1 MSPAAIRL
9 TIHPMR
15 SRLRPLAA
23 LLALCA
29 LSLSFAGSAWAAMC
43 ARPTGAPAPAEAM
56 HGHAGHGAHHGHAP
70 TPAPAERE
78 PAGERD
84 APACPLMAP
93 GAASCLG
100 SFVGAE
106 VAARAAAT
114 EIEAHHFAAPRD
126 GRGLQDPSPPFRP
139 PEA

>member
-1 MSPAAIRL
+1 
-9 TIHPMR
+9 MR

-43 ARPTGAPAPAEAM
+43 QAGVPDAPVPADAAR
-56 HGHAGHGAHHGHAP
+56 GHAGHGAHHGHAP
-70 TPAPAERE
+70 APAPAERE
-78 PAGERD
+78 PAGERE

-100 SFVGAE
+100 SFVGAD
-106 VAARAAAT
+106 VAARAAPPVA
-114 EIEAHHFAAPRD
+114 EAHDFAAPR
-126 GRGLQDPSPPFRP
+126 GVHGLQDPSPPFRP

>member
-1 MSPAAIRL
+1 
-9 TIHPMR
+9 MR
-15 SRLRPLAA
+15 FRLRPLAA

-43 ARPTGAPAPAEAM
+43 QAGVPDAPAPAEAAR
-56 HGHAGHGAHHGHAP
+56 GHAGHGAHHGHAP
-70 TPAPAERE
+70 APAPAERE

-100 SFVGAE
+100 SFVGAD
-106 VAARAAAT
+106 VAARAAPAVA
-114 EIEAHHFAAPRD
+114 EAHDFAAPRGVHGPPD
-126 GRGLQDPSPPFRP
+126 LSPPFRP

>member
-1 MSPAAIRL
+1 
-9 TIHPMR
+9 MR

-43 ARPTGAPAPAEAM
+43 ARLPDAPAAEAM
-56 HGHAGHGAHHGHAP
+56 HGNGGHGAHHGHAP
-70 TPAPAERE
+70 APAPAERE
-78 PAGERD
+78 PARERD
-84 APACPLMAP
+84 APACPLMVP

-100 SFVGAE
+100 SFVGAD
-106 VAARAAAT
+106 VAARAAP
-114 EIEAHHFAAPRD
+114 IDVDAHDFAAPR
-126 GRGLQDPSPPFRP
+126 GVHGLPDSSPPFRP

>member
-1 MSPAAIRL
+1 MW
-9 TIHPMR
+9 

-29 LSLSFAGSAWAAMC
+29 LSLSFAGSARAAMC
-43 ARPTGAPAPAEAM
+43 QAGAPDAPARAEAV
-56 HGHAGHGAHHGHAP
+56 HGHAGHGAHQGHAP
-70 TPAPAERE
+70 APAPAGRE

-93 GAASCLG
+93 GAVSCLG
-100 SFVGAE
+100 SFVGAAA
-106 VAARAAAT
+106 AARTAPCDG
-114 EIEAHHFAAPRD
+114 EAHDFAAPRD